1 MTPKDAISNVLR
13 NGTNSAGLIFIS
25 NAEGT
30 CAKLNAR
37 QQPRNVQVLALE
49 VGTQSS
55 SGAASPTGPG
65 VFPVYS
71 AAESIPVTGAVAI
84 ALFQSSDANCRANA
98 TFESATGGNV
108 TLTRVDANGYAGT
121 FDVTFSGNVGHVT
134 GSFDTARCAVLG
146 TTTGGTCT

>member
-13 NGTNSAGLIFIS
+13 NGSSSAGLIFIS
-25 NAEGT
+25 NTENT

-49 VGTQSS
+49 IGTQGS
-55 SGAASPTGPG
+55 SGAASPAGPG

-71 AAESIPVTGAVAI
+71 SAESIAVTGAVAI
-84 ALFQSSDANCRANA
+84 ALFVSSDANCRTNA
-98 TFESATGGNV
+98 SFESATGGNV

-121 FDVTFSGNVGHVT
+121 FDVTFLGSVGHVT
-134 GSFDTARCAVLG
+134 GSFNTARCAALG
-146 TTTGGTCT
+146 VTMSGTCT